1 MMDYYNILIIAVLAI
16 GAIIAIYKFC
26 KMERQQQMS
35 KIKQWILIA
44 VMEAESLLGSKT
56 GQIKLRVVYNRF
68 VDKFK
73 IMSHIISY
81 DMFCTLVDEA
91 LDEMKHMINNK

>member
-56 GQIKLRVVYNRF
+56 GQIKLRVVYNKF

-73 IMSHIISY
+73 VISHIISY
-81 DMFCTLVDEA
+81 EQFCILVDEA
-91 LDEMKHMINNK
+91 LEEMKLMINNK